1 MQPTRYL
8 PTAITPAPRRPH
20 VTLARRVAM
29 VGAFAAAAI
38 TAACG
43 SDSTGPSKVEVT
55 GARPMATAR
64 GLAVPHT
71 FTDAAGSKLTIEGGG
86 LTMNADGTYALEY
99 KGKLNALTFELTDE
113 GTYRL
118 AGTIVTFTPED
129 GDPNYSGRVAGSSV
143 LVDDFMI
150 AGVKFALG
158 FAKH

>member
-8 PTAITPAPRRPH
+8 PTVITPAPRPAR
-20 VTLARRVAM
+20 VSVARRVAII
-29 VGAFAAAAI
+29 GAFAAAAI

-71 FTDAAGSKLTIEGGG
+71 FTDGAGSKLTIEGGG
-86 LTMNADGTYALEY
+86 LTMNADGTYALKY
-99 KGKLNALTFELTDE
+99 KGKLNALVFDLTDE
-113 GTYRL
+113 GTYKL
-118 AGTIVTFTPED
+118 SGSIVTFTPED
-129 GDPNYSGRVAGSSV
+129 DDPNYTGRVAGGSV
-143 LVDDFMI
+143 LVDDFKI

-158 FAKH
+158 FTK